1 MLIWTAPAALWLLA
15 LVPLV
20 WLAPLVA
27 RTTFN
32 RRQRALQAATRSLL
46 LTALALAIARPV
58 LSTSAP
64 RQSIVYVVDVSH
76 SIASRAIE
84 ETARTIDQMNATL
97 RPAWSR
103 ILVFGATTATVSDT
117 AALRRLAPIDSPSE
131 GQPVDRSGSDLENAL
146 NAARGQLAPDST
158 PRIVLFSDG
167 RSTEGR
173 IENAVA
179 RLAAAH
185 IPVFVQPMIVRTLAD
200 TWIDRVDVPERIA
213 AGGMFAA
220 TITVGAQHRV
230 SGTVT
235 LGSDGAV
242 GATRDVTLQPGL
254 TPVVLDARIDS
265 AGNHVVRGSVS
276 VANDPLAAN
285 NALETVAEV
294 TPRARV
300 LYVEGP
306 PQGALYL
313 AGALRDGGFDVVVKP
328 PAGVPASA

>member
-1 MLIWTAPAALWLLA
+1 MVNWTAPAALWLLA

-32 RRQRALQAATRSLL
+32 PRQRALQAVARSLL

-58 LSTSAP
+58 LSTSSP

-84 ETARTIDQMNATL
+84 DAARTIDQMNATL

-167 RSTEGR
+167 RPTEGG

-179 RLAAAH
+179 RLPTPH
-185 IPVFVQPMIVRTLAD
+185 ILVFCVSK
-200 TWIDRVDVPERIA
+200 DR
-213 AGGMFAA
+213 
-220 TITVGAQHRV
+220 
-230 SGTVT
+230 
-235 LGSDGAV
+235 
-242 GATRDVTLQPGL
+242 
-254 TPVVLDARIDS
+254 
-265 AGNHVVRGSVS
+265 
-276 VANDPLAAN
+276 
-285 NALETVAEV
+285 
-294 TPRARV
+294 
-300 LYVEGP
+300 
-306 PQGALYL
+306 GAL
-313 AGALRDGGFDVVVKP
+313 AGTRV
-328 PAGVPASA
+328 